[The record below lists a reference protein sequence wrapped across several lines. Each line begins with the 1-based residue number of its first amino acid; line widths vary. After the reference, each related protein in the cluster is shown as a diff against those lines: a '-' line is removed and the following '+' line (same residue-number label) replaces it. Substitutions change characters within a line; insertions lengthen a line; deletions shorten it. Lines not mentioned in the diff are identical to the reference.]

1 MTEITSFTPEQTQ
14 TLGQRLGEGI
24 QASGKGLGISLT
36 GDLGTGKTCFVQGL
50 AKGLGVEK
58 GYYITSPTF
67 TIMNEYPAGALR
79 LCHLDLYRLGD
90 ADELEYIGIE
100 DRLGSDAVT
109 VVEWPALLIDTGF
122 EFDLDIHF
130 SYDDAFNR
138 KITLSP
144 SGQAG
149 INLLSI
155 ISL

>member
-1 MTEITSFTPEQTQ
+1 MTQITSLTPEQTQ
-14 TLGQRLGEGI
+14 TPGQRLGEGI
-24 QASGKGLGISLT
+24 QASGKGLNISLT

-50 AKGLGVEK
+50 AKGLGVEA

-79 LCHLDLYRLGD
+79 LCHLDLYRLCD

-138 KITLSP
+138 KITFSP